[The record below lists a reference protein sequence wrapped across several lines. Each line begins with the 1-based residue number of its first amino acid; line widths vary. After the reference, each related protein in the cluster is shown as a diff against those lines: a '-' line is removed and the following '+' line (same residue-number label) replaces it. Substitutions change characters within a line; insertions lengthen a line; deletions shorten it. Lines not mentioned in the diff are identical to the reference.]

1 MKIILFDPPVRR
13 SLARYDDVVNTP
25 LSSCLLAGYAAASLQ
40 AAGFEVDLVVRQK
53 LPPLFDRPLIAL
65 HLVYQWEYTP
75 SLLKRLGRLKE
86 ENRIAHLFV
95 FGFYPSAFFE
105 RLLEEYPFLDGVIVG
120 DPEETLLQLVNR
132 LTRHEEW
139 RGTEGVAFRE
149 AGQTC
154 LVPRPDEKDLD
165 RLPFPRRTGLSR
177 GTAYLLGSRGCY
189 GQCRFCTIH
198 FLSRGR
204 SHWRGR
210 SPENIVDEM
219 VQVRKDWDARY
230 FYFADPN
237 FCGPGKKGRERV
249 ARLAHL
255 IRMRLPG
262 VTFGM
267 ECRAD
272 NVEEALFAELTAAGL
287 RDVFL
292 GVESF
297 SQRMLDRFRKGL
309 TVEQNIR
316 AVEILQRFGI
326 NLSLGFIMFEK
337 ESTLDDVRTNFDTL
351 RRLDLLT
358 HPSNTAHL
366 LSHRVFLFQGTA
378 FSPLGKAKDYEA
390 PYVFDEEEVRIL
402 YDTIYSRCRRVMR
415 EMDGADYEDPGH
427 PRYRKTNQSLI
438 GYFEAALAR
447 REEAKQGPLL
457 KDEVSCE
464 G

>member
-25 LSSCLLAGYAAASLQ
+25 LSSCLLAGYVAASLET
-40 AAGFEVDLVVRQK
+40 AGFEVDLIDQPE
-53 LPPLFDRPLIAL
+53 LPGLSEGTLLAL

-75 SLLKRLGRLKE
+75 SLLKRLEKLKAK
-86 ENRIAHLFV
+86 NRIAHLFV

-120 DPEETLLQLVNR
+120 DPEETFLQLANR

-139 RGTEGVAFRE
+139 RGTEGVAVRE
-149 AGQTC
+149 AGRTRR
-154 LVPRPDEKDLD
+154 VPRPDRKDLD

-177 GTAYLLGSRGCY
+177 GTAYILGSRGCY

-198 FLSRGR
+198 FLSRGKA
-204 SHWRGR
+204 HWRGR

-219 VQVRKDWDARY
+219 VQVREDWDAPY

-237 FCGPGKKGRERV
+237 LCGPGRKGRERV
-249 ARLAHL
+249 ARLARL
-255 IRMRLPG
+255 IRTRLPG
-262 VTFGM
+262 ITFGM

-272 NVEEALFAELTAAGL
+272 NVEESLFGELKEAGL

-309 TVEQNIR
+309 TVAQNIR
-316 AVEILQRFGI
+316 AVEILQQFGI
-326 NLSLGFIMFEK
+326 YLSLGFIMFEK
-337 ESTLDDVRTNFDTL
+337 ESTLADVRINFDTL

-366 LSHRVFLFQGTA
+366 LSHRVFLLQGTA
-378 FSPLGKAKDYEA
+378 FSPRGKVKDYDA
-390 PYVFDEEEVRIL
+390 SYSFDEEEVRIF
-402 YDTIYSRCRRVMR
+402 YDTIYPRCKRVMR
-415 EMDGADYEDPGH
+415 EMDGADFEDPDH

-438 GYFEAALAR
+438 GYFEAALLR
-447 REEAKQGPLL
+447 REEAKQRPLL